1 MPIVASPI
9 VRTPSEIVELS
20 DDAVFTFYRE
30 FLKGCG
36 GEHYNRLYLD
46 LNYMSLLL
54 DTQSDANTWLQRED
68 GSLVEIA
75 YDQGYGVGLSASELN
90 RLEKDGVQDFGF
102 QEWVHSKLEPSIQ
115 EVLESRQPQ
124 YGSPSLH

>member
-1 MPIVASPI
+1 MPIVASPLT
-9 VRTPSEIVELS
+9 RTPREIVELS

-54 DTQSDANTWLQRED
+54 DTETDANTWLQRED

-75 YDQGYGVGLSASELN
+75 YDQGNGVGLSASQLA
-90 RLEKDGVQDFGF
+90 RLEEDGVQDFGF
-102 QEWVHSKLEPSIQ
+102 REWVQSSLEPSIQ
-115 EVLESRQPQ
+115 EVLDSRQPQ
-124 YGSPSLH
+124 YGSPSFH